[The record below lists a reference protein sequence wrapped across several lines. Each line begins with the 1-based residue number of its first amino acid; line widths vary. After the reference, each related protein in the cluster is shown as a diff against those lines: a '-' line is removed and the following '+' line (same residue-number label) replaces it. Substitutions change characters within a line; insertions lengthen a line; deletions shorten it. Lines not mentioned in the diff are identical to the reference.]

1 MSLARTLGIG
11 LTGLAGQLIEIEAD
25 VGNGIPA
32 FILLGLPDAALNES
46 RERIRSAARNS
57 GIPLPN
63 RRLTLNLSPATLHKR
78 GSGFDLALVV
88 AALAADRSISP
99 PAHVVYLAELGLD
112 GSLRPVPGVLPA
124 VLAAVRAGVRDVV
137 VAEANRAEAELVAG
151 ARVRAYAH
159 LSQVLGDC
167 GADPL
172 ALRYRARHDSPARRD
187 PGAPGEQTRGPLDL
201 TDVVGQAQGRYAL
214 EVAAAGGH
222 HLLFTGPPG
231 AGKTMLAQRLPGLL
245 PDLDDAQA
253 IETTAVHSL
262 AAGGQPIS
270 ALVRRPPFE
279 SPHHS
284 ASMVALIG
292 GGSGIP
298 RPGAASRA
306 HRGVLFLDEAPE
318 FSSTALDALR
328 QPLESGV
335 LTLHRAAGT
344 ASYPARFQLL
354 LAANPCPCGRN
365 LGKGTECTC
374 TPMARRRYLA
384 RLSGPLLDR
393 IDMQLFVPPLSSREL
408 AGRGGGESSAVV
420 AARVAEARVQARDR
434 LKRWGIGTNSE
445 VPGSLLRNDLRL
457 VSTTLAGL
465 NRAAE
470 SLRLS
475 ARGHDRVL
483 RIAWTIADLNS
494 HACPTA
500 DDVDVALQ
508 LRQHGK
514 GDVG

>member
-11 LTGLAGQLIEIEAD
+11 LTGLNGQLIEVEAD
-25 VGNGIPA
+25 VGNGIPS

-63 RRLTLNLSPATLHKR
+63 RRLTVNLTPATLHKR
-78 GSGFDLALVV
+78 GSGFDLAILL
-88 AALAADRSISP
+88 AALAADRSIT
-99 PAHVVYLAELGLD
+99 PAPGVVYLAELGLD
-112 GSLRPVPGVLPA
+112 GSLRPIPGVLPA
-124 VLAAVRAGVRDVV
+124 VMAAVRDGYPNVV
-137 VAEANRAEAELVAG
+137 VAAENQAEAQLVAG
-151 ARVRAYAH
+151 ASVRSYAH
-159 LSQVLGDC
+159 LSQVLADC

-172 ALRYRARHDSPARRD
+172 DLQYRARHDSPARKTAGWS
-187 PGAPGEQTRGPLDL
+187 GARAPSLDL
-201 TDVVGQAQGRYAL
+201 SEVVGQAQGRYAL

-253 IETTAVHSL
+253 LETTAVHSL
-262 AAGGQPIS
+262 AAGGRPIAS
-270 ALVRRPPFE
+270 LMRRPPFE
-279 SPHHS
+279 APHHS

-335 LTLHRAAGT
+335 LTLHRASGI

-365 LGKGTECTC
+365 LGKGTDCTC
-374 TPMARRRYLA
+374 TPMQRRRYLA

-393 IDMQLFVPPLSSREL
+393 IDMQIFVPQLSAKEL
-408 AGRGGGESSAVV
+408 AGRGTGESTAAV
-420 AARVAEARVQARDR
+420 AARVREARACARER
-434 LKRWGIGTNSE
+434 LKRWGIGTNAE
-445 VPGSLLRNDLRL
+445 VPGSILRNELRL
-457 VSTTLAGL
+457 VSATLAGL
-465 NRAAE
+465 NRATD

-483 RIAWTIADLNS
+483 RIAWSIADLNS

-500 DDVDVALQ
+500 DDVDVAIQ

>member
-1 MSLARTLGIG
+1 VSLARTLGIG
-11 LTGLAGQLIEIEAD
+11 LTGLSGALIEVEAD
-25 VGNGIPA
+25 VGNGIPG

-63 RRLTLNLSPATLHKR
+63 RRLTVNLTPATLHKR
-78 GSGFDLALVV
+78 GSGFDLAILL
-88 AALAADRSISP
+88 AALAADRAIT
-99 PAHVVYLAELGLD
+99 PAPGVVYLAELGLD
-112 GSLRPVPGVLPA
+112 GSLRPIPGVLPA
-124 VLAAVRAGVRDVV
+124 VMAAVRAGCPAVV
-137 VAEANRAEAELVAG
+137 VAEENSAEAQLVAG
-151 ARVRAYAH
+151 ARVRSYAH
-159 LSQVLGDC
+159 LSQVLADC

-172 ALRYRARHDSPARRD
+172 ALRYRARHNSPTCK
-187 PGAPGEQTRGPLDL
+187 GAAWSATGSPEPDL
-201 TDVVGQAQGRYAL
+201 SEVLGQAQGKYAL

-253 IETTAVHSL
+253 LETTAVHSL
-262 AAGGQPIS
+262 AAGGTPITS
-270 ALVRRPPFE
+270 LLRRPPFE

-318 FSSTALDALR
+318 FSATALDALR

-335 LTLHRAAGT
+335 LVLHRAAGT

-374 TPMARRRYLA
+374 TPMQRRRYLA

-393 IDMQLFVPPLSSREL
+393 IDMQLFVPQLSAREL
-408 AGRGGGESSAVV
+408 AGRGTGERSAVV
-420 AARVAEARVQARDR
+420 AARVAEARGAARDR
-434 LKRWGIGTNSE
+434 LKRWGIGTNAE
-445 VPGSLLRNDLRL
+445 VPGSILRNELRL
-457 VSTTLAGL
+457 PAATLAGL
-465 NRAAE
+465 NRATE

-475 ARGHDRVL
+475 ARGYDRVL
-483 RIAWTIADLNS
+483 RIAWSIADLNS

-500 DDVDVALQ
+500 QDVDVAIQ

>member
-11 LTGLAGQLIEIEAD
+11 LTGLNGQLIEVEAD

-63 RRLTLNLSPATLHKR
+63 RRLTVNLTPATLHKR
-78 GSGFDLALVV
+78 GSGFDLAILL
-88 AALAADRSISP
+88 AALAADRSIT
-99 PAHVVYLAELGLD
+99 PAPGVVYLAELGLD
-112 GSLRPVPGVLPA
+112 GSLRPVSGVLPA
-124 VLAAVRAGVRDVV
+124 VMAAVRDGYPNVV
-137 VAEANRAEAELVAG
+137 VATENQAEAELVAG
-151 ARVRAYAH
+151 ASVRSYAH
-159 LSQVLGDC
+159 LSQVLAEC

-172 ALRYRARHDSPARRD
+172 DLQYRARHDSPARKSA
-187 PGAPGEQTRGPLDL
+187 GWSATRTPAMDL
-201 TDVVGQAQGRYAL
+201 SEVVGQAQGRYAL

-253 IETTAVHSL
+253 LETTAVHSL
-262 AAGGQPIS
+262 SAGGRPIDS
-270 ALVRRPPFE
+270 LLRRPPFE

-335 LTLHRAAGT
+335 LTLHRASGT

-365 LGKGTECTC
+365 LGKGTDCTC
-374 TPMARRRYLA
+374 TPMQRRRYLA

-393 IDMQLFVPPLSSREL
+393 IDMQLFVPQLSAREL
-408 AGRGGGESSAVV
+408 AGRGTCESSAVV
-420 AARVAEARVQARDR
+420 AARVREARTAARDR
-434 LKRWGIGTNSE
+434 LKRWGICTNAE
-445 VPGSLLRNDLRL
+445 VPGSILRNELRL
-457 VSTTLAGL
+457 LSATLAGL
-465 NRAAE
+465 NRATE

-475 ARGHDRVL
+475 ARGYDRVL
-483 RIAWTIADLNS
+483 RIAWSIADLNS

-500 DDVDVALQ
+500 DDVDVAIQ

>member
-1 MSLARTLGIG
+1 MDAETCGVQDVG
-11 LTGLAGQLIEIEAD
+11 DAD
-25 VGNGIPA
+25 V
-32 FILLGLPDAALNES
+32 
-46 RERIRSAARNS
+46 
-57 GIPLPN
+57 
-63 RRLTLNLSPATLHKR
+63 
-78 GSGFDLALVV
+78 
-88 AALAADRSISP
+88 AAD
-99 PAHVVYLAELGLD
+99 AGA
-112 GSLRPVPGVLPA
+112 VPSVNNNPMPA
-124 VLAAVRAGVRDVV
+124 VMAAVRAGYPNIV
-137 VAEANRAEAELVAG
+137 VAAENQAEAGLVSG
-151 ARVRAYAH
+151 ATVRSYAH
-159 LSQVLGDC
+159 LSQVLAES

-172 ALRYRARHDSPARRD
+172 SLKYRARHDSPARKTTGWTATTSR
-187 PGAPGEQTRGPLDL
+187 ALDL
-201 TDVVGQAQGRYAL
+201 SDVVGQAQGRYAL

-253 IETTAVHSL
+253 LETTAVHSL
-262 AAGGQPIS
+262 AAGGRPLS
-270 ALVRRPPFE
+270 ALLRRPPFE

-335 LTLHRAAGT
+335 LTLHRASGT

-374 TPMARRRYLA
+374 TPMQRRRYLA
-384 RLSGPLLDR
+384 KLSGPLLDR
-393 IDMQLFVPPLSSREL
+393 IDMQLFVPQLSPKEL
-408 AGRGGGESSAVV
+408 AGRGGGEHSSVV
-420 AARVAEARVQARDR
+420 AARVREARLAARDR
-434 LKRWGIGTNSE
+434 LKRWGIATNSE
-445 VPGSLLRNDLRL
+445 VPGSILRNELRL
-457 VSTTLAGL
+457 LSATLAGL
-465 NRAAE
+465 NRATE

-475 ARGHDRVL
+475 ARGYDRVL
-483 RIAWTIADLNS
+483 RIAWSIADLNS

-500 DDVDVALQ
+500 DDLDVAIQ